1 MKIADMGMKGEYKM
15 ERKIYKDCP
24 GSFEGTEDMYS
35 SSLHNTELSKLE
47 RAGVMSLLEDC
58 IAQLHF
64 MGKSNKKTTV
74 PTDMQDW
81 SLKDR
86 YMNS

>member
-1 MKIADMGMKGEYKM
+1 MGTKGEYTM

-47 RAGVMSLLEDC
+47 RTGVISLLEDC

-64 MGKSNKKTTV
+64 LGKSNKKTTM
-74 PTDMQDW
+74 PTDMQDR
-81 SLKDR
+81 SLEDR
-86 YMNS
+86 YMN

>member
-1 MKIADMGMKGEYKM
+1 MADIGTKVEYAMVRKM
-15 ERKIYKDCP
+15 YKDCP
-24 GSFEGTEDMYS
+24 GSFEGTEDIYS

-47 RAGVMSLLEDC
+47 WAGIMSLLEDC
-58 IAQLHF
+58 IAQLHIL
-64 MGKSNKKTTV
+64 GKSNKKTTAS
-74 PTDMQDW
+74 TDMQYR

>member
-1 MKIADMGMKGEYKM
+1 MAYLGMKVEHTM
-15 ERKIYKDCP
+15 ARKIYMDCP

-35 SSLHNTELSKLE
+35 PLHNTELSKLE

-58 IAQLHF
+58 IAQLQIL
-64 MGKSNKKTTV
+64 GESNKRTTV
-74 PTDMQDW
+74 PSDTQYR

-86 YMNS
+86 YTNF

>member
-1 MKIADMGMKGEYKM
+1 MV
-15 ERKIYKDCP
+15 RKIYKYCL
-24 GSFEGTEDMYS
+24 GSFEGTEDMHS

-47 RAGVMSLLEDC
+47 RTGIMSLLEDC
-58 IAQLHF
+58 IAQLHIL
-64 MGKSNKKTTV
+64 GKSNKKTTV
-74 PTDMQDW
+74 SSDKQYR

>member
-1 MKIADMGMKGEYKM
+1 MGMMGEYTM
-15 ERKIYKDCP
+15 ARKIYKDCS

-35 SSLHNTELSKLE
+35 SLHNTALSKLE
-47 RAGVMSLLEDC
+47 RTGVMSLLEDC
-58 IAQLHF
+58 IAQLQILV
-64 MGKSNKKTTV
+64 KSNKRTTV
-74 PTDMQDW
+74 PFDIQYR